1 MPELPEVER
10 ARLLIHSNFLNKAIV
25 DVETV
30 VDDIV
35 YQGCTNQEFATKV
48 KGRTLVDTG
57 RRGKVFYMILDQHP
71 CPVLHLGMTGS
82 VRIKGQAGLEYKD
95 FSTAGDDWPPRFYKF
110 VIRFDDGQ
118 ELAFTDM
125 RRLARIRL
133 VDGDPLQHPPI
144 SELGFDPLLS
154 MPDLDVF
161 SETVRRRKCPIKA
174 LLLDQAFSAGV
185 GNWVADEVLFQARV
199 HPAQNTVSLTD
210 AELAALHDQL
220 SFVIKT
226 AVAVNADSNKFPTD
240 WLFHYRWGKGRVANR
255 EAKMPDGSN
264 IKFETVAGRTTAIV
278 PAVQKLHGN
287 TINGRKKNKTKS
299 ESEDENSGASHPYAS
314 KEVPLKG
321 KGRKRIKVERDPD
334 IADGDLKKLSSSRT
348 RRKRII
354 KQEITS
360 PDAVESKPPTKSKRL
375 RTPIKK
381 EEPQTPATAAR
392 RRQSTRA
399 HTLKQAIKT
408 EPIDP
413 VVVAHK
419 ERNRPSLDEATGS
432 IISAFGHPMPDF
444 PSVDLDDADE
454 MIKIIS
460 AGSLTG

>member
-57 RRGKVFYMILDQHP
+57 RRGKVFYLILDQHP

-133 VDGDPLQHPPI
+133 VDGDPLLHPPI

-161 SETVRRRKCPIKA
+161 SETVRKRKCPIKA

-226 AVAVNADSNKFPTD
+226 AVAVNADSSKFPND
-240 WLFHYRWGKGRVANR
+240 WLFHYRWGKGRVTNR

-287 TINGRKKNKTKS
+287 TIIGRRKNKTKS
-299 ESEDENSGASHPYAS
+299 ELKEEDTGASHPDAAE
-314 KEVPLKG
+314 EVPIKG
-321 KGRKRIKVERDPD
+321 NGRKRIKVERDQD
-334 IADGDLKKLSSSRT
+334 IADVESSPRTT
-348 RRKRII
+348 RRKRIV

-360 PDAVESKPPTKSKRL
+360 PEAAEFKPPAKSKRL

-381 EEPQTPATAAR
+381 EEPQTSSTATPR
-392 RRQSTRA
+392 RHSTRS
-399 HTLKQAIKT
+399 HTLKQAIKM
-408 EPIDP
+408 EPLDP
-413 VVVAHK
+413 VVV
-419 ERNRPSLDEATGS
+419 ERPVDAATSS
-432 IISAFGHPMPDF
+432 IVSAFGHPIPDF
-444 PSVDLDDADE
+444 PSVDLEDADD
-454 MIKIIS
+454 MIK
-460 AGSLTG
+460 LFQQVV